1 MLNRFFKLEQ
11 HGTTVRREVTAGITT
26 FLTMAYIVF
35 VNPAILSEAGMD
47 SGGVF
52 VATCVAAAIGTAIM
66 GLWANYPIA
75 MAPGMGLNAFFTYG
89 VVLGMGYPWQVALGA
104 VFVSGVGF
112 VAISVLRVREWII
125 NAVPQS
131 LKMGTVAGI
140 GMFLGL
146 IAMQNAG
153 LVVDNPATLV
163 GLGDTGQ
170 WSVVLAA
177 LGFAGI
183 VALDRLRVPGAIVMG
198 ILAVTAA
205 GVALGISDFNGI
217 ADMPP
222 DPGAVMFRLDIR
234 AALDLAL
241 VGVIFAFLFTDLFD
255 TSGTLIAVAHRAGLL
270 DARGR
275 LPRLRRALIADS
287 LATVIGAVAGTSS
300 VTSYIE
306 SAAGVRAGGRTGLTA
321 VVVAALFLAAL
332 LLSPLAATVPV
343 YATAPA
349 LLFVACLMM
358 QSITEVDWN
367 DVTEY
372 VPTAALAMTMPFTYS
387 IANGLAVGF
396 VSYAAVKLLSG
407 RHASVNPAVGVLAV
421 LFICK
426 FVWLG

>member
-372 VPTAALAMTMPFTYS
+372 VPAAALAMTMPFTYS